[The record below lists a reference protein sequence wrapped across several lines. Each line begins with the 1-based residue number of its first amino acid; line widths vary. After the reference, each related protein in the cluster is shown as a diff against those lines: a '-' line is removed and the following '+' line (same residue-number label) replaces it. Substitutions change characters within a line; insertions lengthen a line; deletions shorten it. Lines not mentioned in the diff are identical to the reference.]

1 MAGSAYAEWSEMMYF
16 VPQYS
21 AYRIKSKR
29 DVALRSLYTD
39 KVRFIATL
47 EAPIGTTLA
56 AFIND

>member
-1 MAGSAYAEWSEMMYF
+1 MMYF